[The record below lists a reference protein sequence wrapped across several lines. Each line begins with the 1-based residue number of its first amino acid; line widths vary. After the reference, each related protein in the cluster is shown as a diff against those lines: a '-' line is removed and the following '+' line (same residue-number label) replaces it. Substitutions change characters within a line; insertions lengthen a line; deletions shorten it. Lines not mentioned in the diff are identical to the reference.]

1 MHRRGAR
8 HRVQARL
15 GRSVVAR
22 MVVGL
27 TAPLAQDIVP
37 AAAALA
43 SEAQRGKTVGTVM
56 TGLLLGSLL
65 SRVTSGLIAQQ
76 GGWRSVCAGAA
87 LAVCMQ

>member
-1 MHRRGAR
+1 MA
-8 HRVQARL
+8 
-15 GRSVVAR
+15 
-22 MVVGL
+22 VGL
-27 TAPLAQDIVP
+27 TAPLAQDSVP

-65 SRVTSGLIAQQ
+65 SRVASGLIAQQ

-87 LAVCMQ
+87 QAVRMQGGRGPRMAVAGA